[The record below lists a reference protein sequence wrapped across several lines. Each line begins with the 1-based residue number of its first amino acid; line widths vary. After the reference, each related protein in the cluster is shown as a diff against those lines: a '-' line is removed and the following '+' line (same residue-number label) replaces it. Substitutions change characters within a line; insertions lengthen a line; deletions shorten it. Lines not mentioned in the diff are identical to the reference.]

1 MSRTLAALLL
11 LAGLD
16 LSLPR
21 NAVAGPPEAVSGK
34 MVLDELTDKL
44 TRVRVEKHPKR
55 KLALVKELGPVRD
68 ARVTVALMEI
78 VLKAQREDPLLIDAS
93 CLLYQYHISDND
105 KATLTAI
112 DWTLCR
118 QWWEKHEAEVR
129 RRASQLPR

>member
-1 MSRTLAALLL
+1 MRLFAAVVLL
-11 LAGLD
+11 LAV
-16 LSLPR
+16 LPLLPASR
-21 NAVAGPPEAVSGK
+21 VAAGAPPAASGRL
-34 MVLDELTDKL
+34 VLDPMTEKLSRLRRETD
-44 TRVRVEKHPKR
+44 PKR

-93 CLLYQYHISDND
+93 CLLYQYHIPDID
-105 KATLTAI
+105 KISLTAI

-129 RRASQLPR
+129 RRAKQSP